1 VIFNDENLIRYFMA
15 EKQESVFF
23 ITIGIIAII
32 VSLYLF
38 KTDSSYKG
46 MMYPL
51 ILVAIIQLV
60 VGSTVYFRT
69 DNQVAVLKSQLHDDP
84 QAYKLAELSRMGT
97 VINNFKM
104 YKGIEIGLLVL
115 GIALTFIFRDK
126 DLWYFIG
133 IGLII
138 QSSLMLVLDLFAEK
152 RASDY
157 LKSMENIF

>member
-1 VIFNDENLIRYFMA
+1 MIFNDENLIRYFMA

-38 KTDSSYKG
+38 KTDSTYKG

-60 VGSTVYFRT
+60 VGGTVYFRT

-84 QAYKLAELSRMGT
+84 QAYKSAELSRIGT

-115 GIALTFIFRDK
+115 GIALTFLFRDK

-152 RASDY
+152 RAYDY